1 MNNEYEMVTLLHP
14 RLDDEGV
21 TAISEWVQEKIADL
35 GGEVTSVVPW
45 GRRALAYPIQKQT
58 EAVYIQ
64 FDFQLP
70 GSQVAELNRSMRI
83 HEDIL
88 RQLPIRK
95 DS

>member
-1 MNNEYEMVTLLHP
+1 MKNEYEMVTLFHP

-21 TAISEWVQEKIADL
+21 SATSEWVQEKIVSL
-35 GGEVTSVVPW
+35 GGEITAVTPW
-45 GRRALAYPIQKQT
+45 GRKTLAYPIQKQT

-64 FDFQLP
+64 YDFMLD
-70 GSQVAELNRSMRI
+70 GDQVAELNRSMRI

-95 DS
+95 ES